1 MPFDEILRIILPIFI
16 TVVIGFVIGK
26 VIKIDISGAID
37 LLVYIGIPA
46 IVFVSIA
53 EQPIVLI
60 DAAKIWGSV
69 LLVSLGCGAAAW
81 IIFKIFRIKHPVLYL
96 PVSLPNTVN
105 IPFPIV
111 SMAYGPAGMAA
122 ATLYY
127 IPNMLLLYSAGVFIA
142 AGRHWKHN
150 LKEMLKLPMIYA
162 AVLALILNFAGV
174 TVPAIVLEP
183 LAFIGNMVIP
193 LVLLTL
199 GFSLSKVRIT
209 SFPTTL
215 LASLLRL
222 GLGLLLGTAMVYL
235 FDLEGVVKSVVILV
249 SAMPSAMNTYIVAE
263 KYKNEPQLVASV
275 VLVTTVAS
283 LITIPFLLRIL

>member
-215 LASLLRL
+215 LTSLLRL